1 MRRVAV
7 TAALVLVLTAGWLG
21 PGLVRAEEP
30 TAGNL
35 VLTAKLTGAV
45 SPAMAQL
52 AARVIKQAEEAGAK
66 VVVFQLDTPGGLDGA
81 MRLIVQSI
89 LNSKVPVVVYV
100 SPHGARAASA
110 GLMITLA
117 GHVAAMAPGTNIGA
131 ASPVTAGGKDVPGT
145 MAKKVTNDMAA
156 YVRALAHR
164 RGRNADWAEKAVR
177 KAVSLSAVEAAA
189 EGVVDLV
196 VPTQEALLDFC
207 DGRRID
213 LASGR
218 ITMETKGAR
227 IRLIEPTVRDKVL
240 GAIADPSLAYMLFML
255 GLIALYFELS
265 HPGAVLPGVVGA
277 ISFILAFFAFQTLS
291 VNMTG
296 VLLLV
301 VAAALFLL
309 EIYVTSYG
317 LLAFTGLGCLIL
329 GSIML
334 FDDSELGPQLSYLT
348 IIPTLIVATGFF
360 VTIIFVVVKAQRG
373 KRAVGSAEL
382 VGREGRV
389 SAWSEGALEG
399 QIFIRGEIWRAR
411 SETPLVV
418 GRSVRVTGG
427 RGLTVFVE
435 PAALPPEEDS

>member
-1 MRRVAV
+1 MNRAAVAL
-7 TAALVLVLTAGWLG
+7 TLVLIMLVGWPD
-21 PGLVRAEEP
+21 PGWAKGDEP
-30 TAGNL
+30 AATNL

-52 AARVIKQAEEAGAK
+52 AARVIHQAEEDQAK
-66 VVVFQLDTPGGLDGA
+66 AVVFLLDTPGGLDGA

-89 LNSKVPVVVYV
+89 LNSKVPAVVYV

-131 ASPVTAGGKDVPGT
+131 ATPVTAGGKDVPGT
-145 MAKKVTNDMAA
+145 MAKKVMNDMAA
-156 YVRALAHR
+156 YVRSLAHR

-177 KAVSLSAVEAAA
+177 KAVSLSAVEAVA
-189 EGVVDLV
+189 EGVVDIA
-196 VPTQEALLDFC
+196 VPTLDALLDFC
-207 DGRRID
+207 DGRRVE
-213 LASGR
+213 LASGP
-218 ITMETKGAR
+218 ITMETKNAR
-227 IRLIEPTVRDKVL
+227 IKMIEPTARDKIL
-240 GAIADPSLAYMLFML
+240 GAIANPTLAYMLFML
-255 GLIALYFELS
+255 GLAALFFELS

-334 FDDSELGPQLSYLT
+334 FDGSGLGPQLSYLT
-348 IIPTLIVATGFF
+348 IIPTLIVISAFF
-360 VTIIFVVVKAQRG
+360 ATIILLVVKSQRG
-373 KRAVGSAEL
+373 KRTVGVAGL
-382 VGREGRV
+382 TGREGQV
-389 SAWSEGALEG
+389 SAWPEGGLEG
-399 QIFIRGEIWRAR
+399 QIFVRGEIWRAR
-411 SETPLVV
+411 SETPLAAGQPVK
-418 GRSVRVTGG
+418 VTGG

-435 PAALPPEEDS
+435 PADRPPEEDS